1 MVWTSIR
8 YQKFQDPCA
17 RLQEL
22 YLYCIC
28 NAVLKFNMLS
38 LMLFHYPLLGSPG
51 SPHTTRWLNL
61 ARNITGTGSSQE
73 GHSLIKKSAILDR
86 IW

>member
-1 MVWTSIR
+1 
-8 YQKFQDPCA
+8 
-17 RLQEL
+17 
-22 YLYCIC
+22 
-28 NAVLKFNMLS
+28 MLS